1 MSEIRPQYHFRKVKN
16 DLLIWDV
23 KKIIELTKHIKP
35 KIINLTEIKEIESE
49 YWYDSSSER
58 PTCKNIV
65 DHMRLINNA
74 DLKYPI
80 ILCKEGK
87 IIDGMHRVCKALLL
101 NNNEILAIYLEEDIK
116 PHFINVDVNDLPY

>member
-1 MSEIRPQYHFRKVKN
+1 
-16 DLLIWDV
+16 
-23 KKIIELTKHIKP
+23 
-35 KIINLTEIKEIESE
+35 
-49 YWYDSSSER
+49 
-58 PTCKNIV
+58 
-65 DHMRLINNA
+65 MRLINNA

-101 NNNEILAIYLEEDIK
+101 NNNEILAIYLEEDIE